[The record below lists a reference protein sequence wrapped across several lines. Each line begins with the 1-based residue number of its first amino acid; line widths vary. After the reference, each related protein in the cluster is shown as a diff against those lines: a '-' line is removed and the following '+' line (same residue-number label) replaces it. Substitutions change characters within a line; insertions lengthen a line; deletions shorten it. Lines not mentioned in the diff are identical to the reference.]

1 MENSSNINLINKL
14 RSENENLK
22 KENNQLKKRINVPTN
37 RGEQIT
43 SQQLKEI
50 MTTLKKDSIISM
62 YSLYDDLVI
71 YDLKCNKNRQ
81 IDHLAIT
88 NKGMFMVESKYWKG
102 DIYYNFSGDDLKKFN
117 MSGLEKYI
125 YDAENKSY
133 KTFIL
138 DSDNDVLHFNTYGH
152 PYIQAMTSATFLQKT
167 LNLPFINPIVYFNYQ
182 GDYNV
187 YIGNEDKYVGCVYN
201 KEMLLDF
208 IKSKITSPKN
218 KKNMNETIFNKYCNI
233 IENHIK

>member
-1 MENSSNINLINKL
+1 MGNSSNINLINKL
-14 RSENENLK
+14 KLENEDLK
-22 KENNQLKKRINVPTN
+22 RENKQLKKRINAPTN

-50 MTTLKKDSIISM
+50 MAKLKKDSIIFM
-62 YSLYDDLVI
+62 YRLYNDLVI
-71 YDLKCNKNRQ
+71 YDSINDKNRQ

-88 NKGMFMVESKYWKG
+88 NRGIFMIESKYWKG
-102 DIYYNFSGDDLKKFN
+102 DIYYNFSGDDLEKFN
-117 MSGLEKYI
+117 ISGLEKYI
-125 YDAENKSY
+125 YDSENKSY

-138 DSDNDVLHFNTYGH
+138 DSNDEVLHFNTYGH
-152 PYIQAMTSATFLQKT
+152 PYTQAMNSATFLQKT
-167 LNLPFINPIVYFNYQ
+167 LDLPFINPIIYFNYQ

-187 YIGNEDKYVGCVYN
+187 YIGNEDKYVGCVHN
-201 KEMLLDF
+201 KDMLLNF

-218 KKNMNETIFNKYCNI
+218 KKNMDDLEFNKYCDI